1 MSECIEHPENAP
13 EYEGLKVNKG
23 IEQPDPMNPNIAAR
37 LKNIRRQTLTTDDYV
52 EGILKGNINILS
64 QAITLVESAKP
75 EHQAVAQEVINRC
88 LLRTVCTDRYHGCTG
103 SRQEYFHRKFR
114 KISHRP
120 GT

>member
-75 EHQAVAQEVINRC
+75 EHQAVAQEVINSC
-88 LLRTVCTDRYHGCTG
+88 LHSSGRSVRIGIT
-103 SRQEYFHRKFR
+103 
-114 KISHRP
+114 
-120 GT
+120 